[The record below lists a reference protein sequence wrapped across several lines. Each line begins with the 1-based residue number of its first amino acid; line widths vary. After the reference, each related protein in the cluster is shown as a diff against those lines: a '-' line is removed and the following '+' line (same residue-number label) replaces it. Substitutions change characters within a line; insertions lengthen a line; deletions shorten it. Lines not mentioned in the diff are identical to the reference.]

1 MHRKG
6 VSMLPKDLLYIG
18 LGAAYLA
25 KDKMDDMMKELE
37 ERGKLSREEAEK
49 FLEDAKERADKE
61 RISMEADMKAALK
74 DAISDLG
81 LATKEDVEEI
91 KALIKAK
98 G

>member
-1 MHRKG
+1 MHVKG
-6 VSMLPKDLLYIG
+6 VRMLPKDLLYIG

-49 FLEDAKERADKE
+49 FLEDAKERAEKE
-61 RISMEADMKAALK
+61 RLSMKDDMQAALK
-74 DAISDLG
+74 EAIGDLG
-81 LATKEDVEEI
+81 LATKDDVEEI